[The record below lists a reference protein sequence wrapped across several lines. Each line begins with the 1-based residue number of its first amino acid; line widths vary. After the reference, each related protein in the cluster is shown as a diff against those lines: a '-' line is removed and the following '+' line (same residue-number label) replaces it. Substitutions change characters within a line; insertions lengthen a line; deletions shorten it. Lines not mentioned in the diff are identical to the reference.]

1 MALSITDLKK
11 GVIFELDGTPYKV
24 LSYNQKVIGRGGSIV
39 NIRIKSLL
47 DGKVLDKALKGS
59 EQIDNADIRN
69 RDAQYLYSDSNNFYF
84 MNSENFEQFSVPADL
99 VEDQK
104 YFLRENDTVQIQLF
118 NDNPI
123 NITLPKNIT
132 LKVTYTED
140 VVKGDTATNLLKDAT
155 LETGLIIKVP
165 PFIKQGDTVRVDTRT
180 NEYIERE
187 K

>member
-11 GVIFELDGTPYKV
+11 GVVFELDGVPYKV

-69 RDAQYLYSDSNNFYF
+69 KDAQFLYSDNDNFYF
-84 MNSENFEQFSVPADL
+84 MNNEDFEQFTVSADL
-99 VEDQK
+99 IEDQK
-104 YFLRENDTVQIQLF
+104 YFLRENDIVQVQLF
-118 NDNPI
+118 NDSPI

-155 LETGLIIKVP
+155 LETGLVIKVP
-165 PFIKQGDTVRVDTRT
+165 PFINRGDIVKVDTRT
-180 NEYIERE
+180 NQYIERQ

>member
-118 NDNPI
+118 NENPI

>member
-123 NITLPKNIT
+123 NIKSS
-132 LKVTYTED
+132 
-140 VVKGDTATNLLKDAT
+140 
-155 LETGLIIKVP
+155 
-165 PFIKQGDTVRVDTRT
+165 TVYKAR
-180 NEYIERE
+180 
-187 K
+187 

>member
-1 MALSITDLKK
+1 MALSITHLKK

-118 NDNPI
+118 NENPI